1 MKEYLV
7 KDPQTGKYWA
17 TTDKDERYIVCEI
30 PEGAI
35 EARINLSG
43 TINFINKDDDF
54 ANSATDWEWLG
65 THRGKHG
72 VHELVW
78 QRQPTGTLVE
88 YLNPADWSLHVVNV
102 DEDAAGEDWIKVPAG
117 AECCNAGRIF
127 YKDNGWTWYTGKE
140 WKKAE
145 HGYGSLPVKWQR
157 PQQPEE
163 LPFIDDEPKT
173 VNDTLAERQSQY
185 GCFEDVAFVTENIIS
200 IMKKCNFDNM
210 PHPHKMAMYMIAS
223 KMARIVNG
231 DFNHKDSW
239 HDIQGYAKLIE
250 NLIGGDQ

>member
-78 QRQPTGTLVE
+78 QRQPAGTLVE

-163 LPFIDDEPKT
+163 LPFIDDEPKH
-173 VNDTLAERQSQY
+173 SHY
-185 GCFEDVAFVTENIIS
+185 FKDVSGLNEIDVYQVLRLFNVTDPCLQHIV
-200 IMKKCNFDNM
+200 KKALC
-210 PHPHKMAMYMIAS
+210 AGQ
-223 KMARIVNG
+223 RG
-231 DFNHKDSW
+231 HKDLKT
-239 HDIQGYAKLIE
+239 DLLNIRDTAVRAIE
-250 NLIGGDQ
+250 IHGVKK

>member
-1 MKEYLV
+1 M
-7 KDPQTGKYWA
+7 A
-17 TTDKDERYIVCEI
+17 T
-30 PEGAI
+30 
-35 EARINLSG
+35 
-43 TINFINKDDDF
+43 F
-54 ANSATDWEWLG
+54 
-65 THRGKHG
+65 
-72 VHELVW
+72 
-78 QRQPTGTLVE
+78 QE

-102 DEDAAGEDWIKVPAG
+102 DNDAAGEDWIKLNNDTDYLVKMGNDRLQVAK
-117 AECCNAGRIF
+117 
-127 YKDNGWTWYTGKE
+127 KDIHKIKSSALFGGV
-140 WKKAE
+140 
-145 HGYGSLPVKWQR
+145 LWQR

-163 LPFIDDEPKT
+163 LPFIDDEPVIVGELVYSSVGDDETKT

-200 IMKKCNFDNM
+200 VMKKCNFDNM

-250 NLIGGDQ
+250 KLIGGEK